1 MTIYLGNASPALGGQ
16 GGGSIAIDQSFNP
29 TSPNA
34 QSGTAVAEAISTKQ
48 DTLVSGTNI
57 KTVAGNSLLG
67 SGNIAALVN
76 TATGQDSTTI
86 DGSPTASSSAL
97 NIGAASR
104 AQDDYA
110 TAVGNGAYGDGE
122 YGTAVGANA
131 EAGGTSSTAIG
142 SSAVASNT
150 HSIQIGEGTNSTTN
164 TLSVGFGQ
172 TGNYTLLTGAGKIP
186 VARLDAFTGATAQ
199 AAGSAGAVP
208 APAAADVDKF
218 LKGDGTWATAGGG
231 GGGGIQNTATGNYSL
246 TILGNPSSYD
256 NSINIGEFSYVNDDY
271 SIAIGGNDDS
281 GTSAGS
287 HSVSIGYSSYSSDYA
302 CSINGTAADYSV
314 GILGSASDE
323 YSVAIGR
330 SSSAD
335 YGCTAIGTGAQ
346 SYYPYSIALGYSA
359 QVENACEFV
368 VGGKDNESD
377 GSDVS
382 YKMLDLTTGK
392 IPNDRIN
399 GVSGSFTTADGKTV
413 TVTNG
418 VITNIV

>member
-1 MTIYLGNASPALGGQ
+1 MTIYLGNASPAIGGQ
-16 GGGSIAIDQSFNP
+16 AGSIAIDQSFNP

-67 SGNIAALVN
+67 NGNIATLVN
-76 TATGQDSTTI
+76 TATGQNSTTI
-86 DGSPTASSSAL
+86 DGSPTTSSSAL

-110 TAVGNGAYGDGE
+110 TAIGNGAYGDGE

-172 TGNYTLLTGAGKIP
+172 AGNYTLL
-186 VARLDAFTGATAQ
+186 
-199 AAGSAGAVP
+199 
-208 APAAADVDKF
+208 
-218 LKGDGTWATAGGG
+218 
-231 GGGGIQNTATGNYSL
+231 N
-246 TILGNPSSYD
+246 
-256 NSINIGEFSYVNDDY
+256 
-271 SIAIGGNDDS
+271 
-281 GTSAGS
+281 
-287 HSVSIGYSSYSSDYA
+287 
-302 CSINGTAADYSV
+302 
-314 GILGSASDE
+314 AS
-323 YSVAIGR
+323 
-330 SSSAD
+330 
-335 YGCTAIGTGAQ
+335 
-346 SYYPYSIALGYSA
+346 
-359 QVENACEFV
+359 
-368 VGGKDNESD
+368 
-377 GSDVS
+377 
-382 YKMLDLTTGK
+382 GK
-392 IPNDRIN
+392 IPNDRID